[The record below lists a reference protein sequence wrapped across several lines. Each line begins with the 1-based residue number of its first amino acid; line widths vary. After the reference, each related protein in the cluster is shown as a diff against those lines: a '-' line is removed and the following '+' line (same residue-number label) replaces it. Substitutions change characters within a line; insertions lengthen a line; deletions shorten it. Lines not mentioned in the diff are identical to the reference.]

1 MGESTVRRAYSI
13 PMSSRKYEDA
23 CGIARSLDVI
33 GERWAL
39 LVIRELVF
47 GPKRFTDLRAGLRGI
62 SQNVLSQRLRD
73 LEAAGIVRRV
83 VLGPPASTKAYEL
96 TALGQ
101 ALEPVLVAMS
111 RWGALTPVEPGL
123 EMSNDAFALALKA
136 LFAPVGTESSP
147 FSGRVRVKL
156 VRDAFDVEVQAARI
170 DVARATGADPALV
183 IEGAESAVRAVMF
196 QRRDLD
202 DAIEQGD
209 LRISG
214 DLTRAAAF
222 LQRFALPEL
231 ADDVAAA

>member
-1 MGESTVRRAYSI
+1 MSPRR
-13 PMSSRKYEDA
+13 YEDA

-39 LVIRELVF
+39 LVVRELVF

-73 LEAAGIVRRV
+73 LETAGIVRRI

-111 RWGALTPVEPGL
+111 RWGALVPVEPGL

-136 LFAPVGTESSP
+136 LFTPAGTEAGP
-147 FSGRVRVKL
+147 FSGRVRVRL
-156 VRDAFDVEVQAARI
+156 VRDAFDVEVHADGI
-170 DVARATGADPALV
+170 DVVRATGADPALV
-183 IEGAESAVRAVMF
+183 IEGAESVLRAVMF
-196 QRRDLD
+196 QRRGLD
-202 DAIEQGD
+202 EAIERGD
-209 LRISG
+209 LRVDG
-214 DLTRAAAF
+214 DRAAAAAF
-222 LQRFALPEL
+222 LQRFALPRL
-231 ADDVAAA
+231 SDAVTAA

>member
-1 MGESTVRRAYSI
+1 MRRAYPI
-13 PMSSRKYEDA
+13 PMTSRKYEDA

-39 LVIRELVF
+39 LVVRELVF
-47 GPKRFTDLRAGLRGI
+47 GPKRFTDLREGLRGI

-73 LEAAGIVRRV
+73 LEASGIVQRI
-83 VLGPPASTKAYEL
+83 VLGPPASTRAYEL

-136 LFAPVGTESSP
+136 LFVPAGTEP
-147 FSGRVRVKL
+147 DRFSGRVRLKL
-156 VRDAFDVEVQAARI
+156 VRDAFDVEVHTDRI
-170 DVARATGADPALV
+170 DVVRATGADPALV
-183 IEGAESAVRAVMF
+183 IDGAESALRAVMF
-196 QRRDLD
+196 HREALD
-202 DAIEQGD
+202 DAIERAG
-209 LRISG
+209 LRIDG
-214 DLTRAAAF
+214 DRAKAAAF

-231 ADDVAAA
+231 ADDVTAA

>member
-1 MGESTVRRAYSI
+1 MT
-13 PMSSRKYEDA
+13 SRKYEDA

-39 LVIRELVF
+39 LVVRELVF
-47 GPKRFTDLRAGLRGI
+47 GPKRFTDLREGLRGI

-73 LEAAGIVRRV
+73 LESAGIVQRI

-123 EMSNDAFALALKA
+123 EMSNDAFALALKS
-136 LFAPVGTESSP
+136 LFAPADPESHR
-147 FSGRVRVKL
+147 FIGRVRVNL
-156 VRDAFDVEVQAARI
+156 VRDAFDIEATADAI
-170 DVARATGADPALV
+170 DVRRAAGADPALV

-196 QRRDLD
+196 QRRGLD
-202 DAIEQGD
+202 DAIEQGELSVD
-209 LRISG
+209 G
-214 DLTRAAAF
+214 DRAKAAAF
-222 LQRFALPEL
+222 LERFVRPRLTN
-231 ADDVAAA
+231 DVAAA